1 MTTPLKKT
9 TVKLA
14 DADATLDWG
23 AALSAQLGGEL
34 VFLRGELGVGKTTL
48 ARGILRGLGHTG
60 PVKSPTYTLLEP
72 YALGNREIFHFDFYR
87 IVDPEELEFIGVD
100 DLMGSS
106 ALKLIEWPER
116 AGDRLPDPDVD
127 ISLQEIDGGRL
138 LEMVDHR
145 SLRP

>member
-1 MTTPLKKT
+1 MKT
-9 TVKLA
+9 TTITLP

-23 AALSAQLGGEL
+23 AALGTELGNEL
-34 VFLRGELGVGKTTL
+34 VFLRGRLGVGKTTL

-72 YALGNREIFHFDFYR
+72 YALGDREVFHFDFYR
-87 IVDPEELEFIGVD
+87 IVDPQELEFIGID
-100 DLMGSS
+100 DLMGSA

-116 AGDRLPDPDVD
+116 AMDRLPNPDLD
-127 ISLQEIDGGRL
+127 ISLQEISGGRL

-145 SLRP
+145 SCGP

>member
-1 MTTPLKKT
+1 MP
-9 TVKLA
+9 
-14 DADATLDWG
+14 DAAATLDWG
-23 AALSAQLGGEL
+23 AALGTGLTREL
-34 VFLRGELGVGKTTL
+34 IFLRGQLGVGKTTL

-72 YALGNREIFHFDFYR
+72 YELGEREVFHFDFYR
-87 IVDPEELEFIGVD
+87 INDPEELTFIGID

-106 ALKLIEWPER
+106 ALKLVEWPER
-116 AGDRLPDPDVD
+116 ARDRLPNPDLD
-127 ISLQEIDGGRL
+127 ISLHEIDGGRL

>member
-1 MTTPLKKT
+1 MKTT
-9 TVKLA
+9 TVKLP

-23 AALSAQLGGEL
+23 TALSAQLGDEL

-72 YALGNREIFHFDFYR
+72 YALGDREIFHFDFYR

-127 ISLQEIDGGRL
+127 ISLHEIDGGRL

>member
-1 MTTPLKKT
+1 MKT
-9 TVKLA
+9 TTVELP

-23 AALSAQLGGEL
+23 AALGIELGNEL
-34 VFLRGELGVGKTTL
+34 VYLRGELGAGKTTL

-72 YALGNREIFHFDFYR
+72 YDLGHREILHFDFYR
-87 IVDPEELEFIGVD
+87 IVDPEELEFIGID
-100 DLMGSS
+100 DLMGSA

-116 AGDRLPDPDVD
+116 ARDRLPDPDLD
-127 ISLQEIDGGRL
+127 IWLHEISGGRL

-145 SLRP
+145 SSGP

>member
-1 MTTPLKKT
+1 MP
-9 TVKLA
+9 
-14 DADATLDWG
+14 DAAATLDWG
-23 AALSAQLGGEL
+23 ATLGAGLRSEL
-34 VFLRGELGVGKTTL
+34 IFLRGRLGAGKTTL

-72 YALGNREIFHFDFYR
+72 YEFGKREVLHFDFYR
-87 IVDPEELEFIGVD
+87 INDPEELAFIGID

-106 ALKLIEWPER
+106 ALKLVEWPEHAR
-116 AGDRLPDPDVD
+116 DRLPNPDLD
-127 ISLQEIDGGRL
+127 ISLHEIDGGRL

>member
-1 MTTPLKKT
+1 MKKT
-9 TVKLA
+9 TVRLP

-23 AALSAQLGGEL
+23 ATLGPELGNAL
-34 VFLRGELGVGKTTL
+34 VFLRGGLGVGKTTL

-72 YALGNREIFHFDFYR
+72 YELHECEVLHFDFYR
-87 IVDPEELEFIGVD
+87 IEDPEELAFIGID

-116 AGDRLPDPDVD
+116 AGGRLPDPDLD
-127 ISLQEIDGGRL
+127 ISLHEIDGGRL

-145 SLRP
+145 SVGA